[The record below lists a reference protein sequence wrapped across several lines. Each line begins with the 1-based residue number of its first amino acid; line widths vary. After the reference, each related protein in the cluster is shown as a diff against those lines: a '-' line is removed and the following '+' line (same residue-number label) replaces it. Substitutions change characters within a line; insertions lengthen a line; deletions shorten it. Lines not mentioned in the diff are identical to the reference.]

1 MYFILQHTGL
11 ALLFEVWIAMCLFIK
26 IINSPLLRRTHDPV
40 GVVLVSAS
48 CAQQTVQWPAPPSAH
63 NISLSSSLDTNKA
76 EITVG
81 KTNNL

>member
-1 MYFILQHTGL
+1 MT
-11 ALLFEVWIAMCLFIK
+11 LLVL
-26 IINSPLLRRTHDPV
+26 
-40 GVVLVSAS
+40 VLVSAS

>member
-1 MYFILQHTGL
+1 MT
-11 ALLFEVWIAMCLFIK
+11 LL
-26 IINSPLLRRTHDPV
+26 
-40 GVVLVSAS
+40 VLVSAS

-63 NISLSSSLDTNKA
+63 NISLSSSFETNNA